1 MSTVTVAPAVLKLV
15 VAVPEQGMR
24 VDVCQALEENF
35 GYAVLEQVRTGTAL
49 QRAVLEQ
56 EPDIVL
62 FDVRLPGI
70 NGLEALRQ
78 IYQVQ
83 PVPAVALCEQGDR
96 ETVQSMLLGYSLSYV
111 LKPYEAHHL
120 DSAIRVV
127 RARWE
132 VVKELTQANAA
143 LRQELHNRKLI
154 ERAKGVLMKRY
165 RWSENEAYQRLQR
178 SAMNRRIS
186 MRQLAEA
193 VLNGTEFPGGESS
206 RPAVNG
212 QQAAHT

>member
-1 MSTVTVAPAVLKLV
+1 MSTDTVAPAVLKLV

-24 VDVCQALEENF
+24 VDVCQALEESF

-56 EPDIVL
+56 EPDIVI

-83 PVPAVALCEQGDR
+83 PVPAVALCEQSDR

-120 DSAIRVV
+120 DSAIRV
-127 RARWE
+127 
-132 VVKELTQANAA
+132 
-143 LRQELHNRKLI
+143 
-154 ERAKGVLMKRY
+154 
-165 RWSENEAYQRLQR
+165 
-178 SAMNRRIS
+178 
-186 MRQLAEA
+186 
-193 VLNGTEFPGGESS
+193 
-206 RPAVNG
+206 
-212 QQAAHT
+212 

>member
-1 MSTVTVAPAVLKLV
+1 MTTDPLALTTLKLV
-15 VAVPEQGMR
+15 VAVPEQTLR
-24 VDVCQALEENF
+24 VDVCQALEETY
-35 GYAVLEQVRTGTAL
+35 GYAVLEQVRTGTAF

-56 EPDIVL
+56 EPDVVV

-78 IYQVQ
+78 ICQVQ
-83 PVPAVALCEQGDR
+83 PVPAVALCEQSDR
-96 ETVQSMLLGYSLSYV
+96 ETVHSMLLGFALAYL
-111 LKPYEAHHL
+111 LKPCEAHHL

-193 VLNGTEFPGGESS
+193 VLNGTEFPGGEAA
-206 RPAVNG
+206 RPAFNG
-212 QQAAHT
+212 QEAAHA

>member
-1 MSTVTVAPAVLKLV
+1 MSTDTIALPTLKLV
-15 VAVPEQGMR
+15 VAVPEQTMR
-24 VDVCQALEENF
+24 VDVCQALEETY

-56 EPDIVL
+56 KPDVVV

-83 PVPAVALCEQGDR
+83 PVPAVALCELGDR

-111 LKPYEAHHL
+111 VKPYEAHHL
-120 DSAIRVV
+120 DSAIRVI

-132 VVKELTQANAA
+132 VVQELTQANAT

-165 RWSENEAYQRLQR
+165 RWSEHEAYQRLQR

-193 VLNGTEFPGGESS
+193 VLNGTEFPGSEGT
-206 RPAVNG
+206 RPTFSG
-212 QQAAHT
+212 QEAAHT